1 MSVLATSVP
10 VTGSD
15 EEDVVRVPCIHY
27 PVRFQEEQVKALLD
41 SGSEVN
47 AMNPDFARKLG
58 LKIRKTNVG
67 AQKIDGSALETFGMV
82 IADFQ
87 VEDKASRP
95 RFFQETFLVADTK
108 FEVILGM
115 PFLKISNAD
124 VSFGEGTL
132 TWRTYTTNEALPTTE
147 QVQIVNPKEFVIAA
161 LDVDSETF
169 VVYVAI
175 QEREEMPVHS
185 KRQVHVGALL
195 FDKAPTKVSAEYS
208 DYNNVFSAENATELP
223 ENTGMNEHTIKLEE
237 GKQLSFGPIYSLRP
251 VELETLKTYIETNL
265 ANGFIRPSKSPA
277 GAPILFDRKPD
288 GSLRLCV
295 DYRGLNNITIKNQY
309 PLPLIGESLDRLG
322 RARRFTQ
329 LDLTNAYYRMRIC
342 EGDKWKTVFRTQY
355 GYFEY
360 QVMPFG
366 LSNAPATFQ
375 GYINK
380 ILAEKL
386 DVFVIVYLDD
396 ILIYT
401 EDPGQ
406 PHVEAIYW
414 VLDQLRKYSLFAN
427 LKKCRFYQDEIRF
440 LGYVVSSKGISMEAK
455 KIEVVKKWP
464 EPKSVRDIQVF
475 LGFANFYQQFIQG
488 FNRMAAPLTSML
500 KTTVPPERSTLKR
513 LGVDDGK
520 VHRFDVSGNGME
532 HAKKLGKLSKSGKSK
547 SEKTSKSRNLAKSGK
562 KLSKSGNPTNFDA
575 TEDKPR
581 FLTLDARTAFNRLWL
596 AITEAPILR
605 HFDPECHI

>member
-1 MSVLATSVP
+1 
-10 VTGSD
+10 
-15 EEDVVRVPCIHY
+15 
-27 PVRFQEEQVKALLD
+27 
-41 SGSEVN
+41 
-47 AMNPDFARKLG
+47 MNPDYARKLG
-58 LKIRKTNVG
+58 LKIRRTNIG

-147 QVQIVNPKEFVIAA
+147 RVQIVDPKEFVIAA

-169 VVYVAI
+169 VLHVAI
-175 QEREEMPVHS
+175 REREEIPVHS
-185 KRQVHVGALL
+185 KRQAQVGALL
-195 FDKAPTKVSAEYS
+195 FDEAPTEVPAEYS
-208 DYNNVFSAENATELP
+208 DYNNVFSAENAAEFP
-223 ENTGMNEHTIKLEE
+223 ENTGMNKHAIELEE
-237 GKQLSFGPIYSLRP
+237 GKQPPFGPIYSLGP

-277 GAPILFDRKPD
+277 GAPILFNRKPD

-295 DYRGLNNITIKNQY
+295 DYRGFNNITIKNRY

-322 RARRFTQ
+322 RAKRFTQ
-329 LDLTNAYYRMRIC
+329 LDLTNAYYRMRIH
-342 EGDKWKTVFRTQY
+342 EGDEWKTAFRTQH
-355 GYFEY
+355 GHFEY

-380 ILAEKL
+380 ILAKKL

-406 PHVEAIYW
+406 PHVDAICW

-427 LKKCRFYQDEIRF
+427 LKKCCFHQDEIRF
-440 LGYVVSSKGISMEAK
+440 LGYVVSSKGISMEAER
-455 KIEVVKKWP
+455 IEVVKEWP
-464 EPKSVRDIQVF
+464 EPKSVWDIQVF
-475 LGFANFYQQFIQG
+475 LGFTNFY
-488 FNRMAAPLTSML
+488 
-500 KTTVPPERSTLKR
+500 
-513 LGVDDGK
+513 
-520 VHRFDVSGNGME
+520 
-532 HAKKLGKLSKSGKSK
+532 
-547 SEKTSKSRNLAKSGK
+547 
-562 KLSKSGNPTNFDA
+562 
-575 TEDKPR
+575 
-581 FLTLDARTAFNRLWL
+581 
-596 AITEAPILR
+596 
-605 HFDPECHI
+605 